1 VSPHFGRGNIAVCV
15 RNQWSMIV
23 GYWSLVAW
31 VAYTQRSGVW
41 PRSELNVRQLNAA
54 TVQNENVD

>member
-1 VSPHFGRGNIAVCV
+1 
-15 RNQWSMIV
+15 MIV